1 MYNENKEQRP
11 GNKEPGNKESK
22 EQGQR
27 RPTGPIVIFRYQNNV
42 KQKKMSKGK
51 KIDLVDDAY
60 NQKKFKEQSIE
71 NQRFDLLELTSALI
85 DTSMNIISNCELLE
99 NKIED
104 VTNPNLL
111 LNDLNFTDDF
121 NSLGYRVTNLLK
133 KYARFNSFVG
143 IYLTN
148 KNDEQ

>member
-51 KIDLVDDAY
+51 KIDLVNYYY

-71 NQRFDLLELTSALI
+71 NQRFDLLEQTSALI
-85 DTSMNIISNCELLE
+85 EYSMNVISNCELLE
-99 NKIED
+99 NKIDTIRDCE
-104 VTNPNLL
+104 LL
-111 LNDLNFTDDF
+111 KSHIV
-121 NSLGYRVTNLLK
+121 NSLDFFSLALNVSNLEKTFERL
-133 KYARFNSFVG
+133 NSFME

>member
-51 KIDLVDDAY
+51 KIDLVNYYY

-71 NQRFDLLELTSALI
+71 NQRFDLLEQTSALI
-85 DTSMNIISNCELLE
+85 EYSMNVISNCELLE
-99 NKIED
+99 NKIDTIRDCE
-104 VTNPNLL
+104 LL
-111 LNDLNFTDDF
+111 KSHIV
-121 NSLGYRVTNLLK
+121 NSLDFFSLALNVSKLEKTFERL
-133 KYARFNSFVG
+133 NSFME
-143 IYLTN
+143 IYLTT